1 MRGMA
6 IFAAVALLAI
16 AFAGGLLAL
25 VFRAPGSG
33 RAIAISAALAWGVQL
48 VSYAIVRLA
57 GPSKVMAAWGLG
69 AILRLGMLLLYAF
82 IGVRALA
89 LPAAPALL
97 SLATF
102 LFLSTVIES
111 RLLSV

>member
-1 MRGMA
+1 MRGLA
-6 IFAAVALLAI
+6 IFAAGALAAI
-16 AFAGGLLAL
+16 VLAGGLLAL

-48 VSYAIVRLA
+48 VTYAIVRHA
-57 GPSKVMAAWGLG
+57 GRSKVMAAWGLG
-69 AILRLGMLLLYAF
+69 AILRLGVLLLYAF
-82 IGVRALA
+82 VGLKALA

-102 LFLSTVIES
+102 LFLSTIIES

>member
-1 MRGMA
+1 MRGFA
-6 IFAAVALLAI
+6 IFAAAALAAI
-16 AFAGGLLAL
+16 ALAGGALAL
-25 VFRAPGSG
+25 VFRSPGSG

-48 VSYAIVRLA
+48 FTYAVLRLA
-57 GPSKVMAAWGLG
+57 GRSKVMAAWGLG
-69 AILRLGMLLLYAF
+69 AVMRLALLLLYALLG
-82 IGVRALA
+82 IKVLA

-102 LFLSTVIES
+102 LFISTLIES